1 MSRVRIPSP
10 APIVRHLTFLFFSSP
25 RNLSVCS
32 SKSTSSYDDIA
43 GMYDAYWADWYLPA
57 ALPALENLF
66 FSPVEVGTTVLDVCC
81 GSGHVTQELVR
92 RGYRVTG
99 VDSSAALIQIAR
111 NRLPET
117 EFMVQDVRSLRM
129 DRCFEAAISTF
140 DSLNHILELD
150 GLRNALAA
158 VHSALLPGGLFVF
171 DMNLEE
177 AYLSDLSQWHAHV
190 HHDNVGLVRGTY
202 DAMQK
207 KAFTELIW
215 FVESHNGDG
224 WQRHHSIV
232 EQRCYKQSEIM
243 SALADAGFSE
253 IGAIPAMQAGATAEL
268 GFGRMFF
275 SATASEEILPQR
287 LCA

>member
-1 MSRVRIPSP
+1 M
-10 APIVRHLTFLFFSSP
+10 
-25 RNLSVCS
+25 CS

-57 ALPALENLF
+57 AMPALENLF
-66 FSPVEVGTTVLDVCC
+66 FSTVRVGTTVLDVCC

-92 RGYRVTG
+92 RGYRVAG
-99 VDSSAALIQIAR
+99 VDSSAALVEIAR
-111 NRLPET
+111 RRLPEVDFT
-117 EFMVQDVRSLRM
+117 VQDVRSLKM

-140 DSLNHILELD
+140 DSLNHILDLE
-150 GLRNALAA
+150 GLRSAFAA
-158 VHSALLPGGLFVF
+158 VHRVVLPGGLFLF

-190 HHDNVGLVRGTY
+190 HDDNVGLVRGTY
-202 DAMQK
+202 NAAQK
-207 KAFTELIW
+207 KASTELIW
-215 FVESHNGDG
+215 FVQSGNGDG
-224 WQRHHSIV
+224 WKRRHSIV
-232 EQRCYKQSEIM
+232 EQRCYKQTEIIT
-243 SALADAGFSE
+243 ALAHAGFSE

-275 SATASEEILPQR
+275 SATASEELMPQR